1 MPESKAKTPLPKAGK
16 LFWDFIKIG
25 FFTFG
30 GGWSI
35 VAQIQQEFVEKEEWL
50 TQEELLDIVSV
61 GRSLPGIM
69 IANISSIFG
78 YHMAGPAGALA
89 CVFGITLP
97 SLLVLT
103 AVTFFYTFIRENPYV
118 ARALLGVRAAVVPI
132 VFFAAAGLS
141 KTALK
146 DKLGYLI
153 ALGALVLSL
162 FFGVSNVLIVFLGAA
177 GGLIIMEVRERGAR

>member
-1 MPESKAKTPLPKAGK
+1 M
-16 LFWDFIKIG
+16 
-25 FFTFG
+25 
-30 GGWSI
+30 
-35 VAQIQQEFVEKEEWL
+35 
-50 TQEELLDIVSV
+50 
-61 GRSLPGIM
+61 
-69 IANISSIFG
+69 
-78 YHMAGPAGALA
+78 
-89 CVFGITLP
+89 
-97 SLLVLT
+97 
-103 AVTFFYTFIRENPYV
+103 
-118 ARALLGVRAAVVPI
+118 PI

>member
-103 AVTFFYTFIRENPYV
+103 AVTFFLYLYPGKPLCSPGAFRGTGGCGAHCLFCCR
-118 ARALLGVRAAVVPI
+118 R
-132 VFFAAAGLS
+132 
-141 KTALK
+141 LK
-146 DKLGYLI
+146 QD
-153 ALGALVLSL
+153 GAQ
-162 FFGVSNVLIVFLGAA
+162 
-177 GGLIIMEVRERGAR
+177 R